1 MASRLML
8 LDSASL
14 YYRAFYGVPDRF
26 TAMDGTPTNAI
37 RGFIDMVAQLIERF
51 SPDELVACW
60 DDDWRP
66 QFRVDLVPS
75 YKAHRVAEEVDP
87 NTAPGSDSSGD
98 DDIEEMPDAL
108 SIQEPVISEVLT
120 AVGIPVVGAAGFE
133 ADDVIAQLA
142 RDHAGGVDVVT
153 GDRDLFQLVDD
164 SRSVRVLYTARG
176 LAKLGLVDAAW
187 VEDKYGVMPQRY
199 ADFALLRGDASDGLP
214 GVSGVGEKTAARL
227 VNEYGSI
234 AAIGTAADDP
244 DSGVSKRIRA
254 NLLAAGDYLQRA
266 DPVVR
271 LDHVVAVPAG
281 PYPLPREPQQ
291 AAVLAQLAAEYRI
304 ERQVK
309 RLAQALAG

>member
-26 TAMDGTPTNAI
+26 TAVDGSPTNAI

-66 QFRVDLVPS
+66 QFRVELVPS
-75 YKAHRVAEEVDP
+75 YKAHRVAQEVDP
-87 NTAPGSDSSGD
+87 DTAQGSDSSGD

-108 SIQEPVISEVLT
+108 SVQEPVIADVLT

-164 SRSVRVLYTARG
+164 SRGVRVLYTARG
-176 LAKLGLVDAAW
+176 LAKLGLVDATW
-187 VEDKYGVMPQRY
+187 VEDKYGVTPQRY

-214 GVSGVGEKTAARL
+214 GVAGVGDKTAAKL
-227 VNEYGSI
+227 VNEFGGI
-234 AAIGTAADDP
+234 ANIIEAAQREDTT
-244 DSGVSKRIRA
+244 
-254 NLLAAGDYLQRA
+254 LAPRVRTNVAASRDYLTRA

-271 LDHVVAVPAG
+271 LDHSVPVPSG
-281 PYPLPREPQQ
+281 PFPLVQKPADAKTLETLVSEQ
-291 AAVLAQLAAEYRI
+291 RI
-304 ERQVK
+304 SRQVD
-309 RLAQALAG
+309 RLLNALSS